1 MRPRN
6 PRLAW
11 AAVATVAALASAAR
25 GVERPPAQRFD
36 EALKRGARESLEE
49 IVRSY
54 QATEPPA
61 LLDAAQ
67 VGVVAAWE
75 IAGDR
80 ASEGLARYRALA
92 ATPGDP
98 GHTVLRALCRRVLDI
113 ALLDPDTEVRK
124 GAVAEIE
131 TTELPI
137 FVEALDRVVEHD
149 TTKEVRS
156 VASHAM
162 RRIGGRKARAT
173 LRANLRSDDPQVRH
187 FAADELGRMNDLS
200 ALRYLR
206 REARTGTRDD
216 KLWAVM
222 LLGRLGDPT
231 AFSVA
236 DALIQDPEAWYRV
249 ELVETLDEYDDPRTI
264 PVLRVGL
271 EDVSDDVRLIS
282 AGALADL
289 DDATGLPVL
298 RELARSPHKVQ
309 RLKAFEKLA
318 ELDDRAS
325 IPMLRE
331 ALNDPSELIRDQASA
346 ALEKLGDPE
355 GRAYASKKRGALGS
369 LGALAGALLAGRRG
383 VPDQPPPPPP
393 EVTLEARNADRYE
406 RAQSIRT
413 LGEMGPAGIPGLRTG
428 LADSDP
434 LVRQL
439 AARAIGKS
447 GHTNDVA
454 DLVPLLGDP
463 SRTVRFAS
471 AGAILT
477 ILSR

>member
-1 MRPRN
+1 MRLGT
-6 PRLAW
+6 PRLTW
-11 AAVATVAALASAAR
+11 AAVATVAALVSAAH
-25 GVERPPAQRFD
+25 GAERPTAQQFD
-36 EALKRGARESLEE
+36 EALARGAREPLEA
-49 IVRSY
+49 IVQSY

-61 LLDAAQ
+61 LLDAAE

-75 IAGDR
+75 IAGDH
-80 ASEGLARYRALA
+80 ASDGLARYRALA
-92 ATPGDP
+92 ETPGDP
-98 GHTVLRALCRRVLDI
+98 KHTVLRALCERVLEL
-113 ALLDPDTEVRK
+113 ALLDPDAEVRK
-124 GAVAEIE
+124 IAVAEIE
-131 TTELPI
+131 ATELPN
-137 FVEALDRVVEHD
+137 FVEALDRVVERD
-149 TTKEVRS
+149 TIKDVRG

-162 RRIGGRKARAT
+162 RRIGGRKVRAT

-187 FAADELGRMNDLS
+187 FAADELARMNDLS

-216 KLWAVM
+216 KLWAVV

-231 AFSVA
+231 AFTVA

-249 ELVETLDEYDDPRTI
+249 KLVETLDEYDDPRTI
-264 PVLRVGL
+264 PVLRTGL
-271 EDVSDDVRLIS
+271 EDVSDDVRLAS

-298 RELARSPHKVQ
+298 REMARSRHKVQ

-331 ALNDPSELIRDQASA
+331 ALADPSELVRDQAST
-346 ALEKLGDPE
+346 ALAKLGDPE

-413 LGEMGPAGIPGLRTG
+413 LGEMGAAGIPGLRTG
-428 LADSDP
+428 LADPDP

-439 AARAIGKS
+439 GARAIGKN
-447 GHTNDVA
+447 GHANDVA
-454 DLVPLLGDP
+454 DLVPLLGDV
-463 SRTVRFAS
+463 SRSVRFAA
-471 AGAILT
+471 AGSILA